1 MDTDQERILSGNGKA
16 HYRIL
21 IMFFSKDRRIQD
33 DVEHEDSSRPTKKL
47 KLQSENENDDI
58 CKDQAKV
65 TIKIEQI
72 ECNDIFAESNNKS
85 ISAGIEIPEPTARQH
100 ESGM

>member
-1 MDTDQERILSGNGKA
+1 MDTDQERILSGNGEA

-21 IMFFSKDRRIQD
+21 IMFFSKDRRKH
-33 DVEHEDSSRPTKKL
+33 DVEHEDSSGPTKML